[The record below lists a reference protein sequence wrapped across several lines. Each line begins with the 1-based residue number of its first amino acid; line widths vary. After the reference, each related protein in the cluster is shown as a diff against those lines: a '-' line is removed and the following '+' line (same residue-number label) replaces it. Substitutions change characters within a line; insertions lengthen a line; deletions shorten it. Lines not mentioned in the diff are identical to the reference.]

1 MKKLVILFL
10 IVIFLGSGLFT
21 SAQDSIDY
29 NKKLEVSEYYGYL
42 SLLINVHTEI
52 WRWEASD
59 KTIFFSVWLLN
70 EMKYYSDLDVIK
82 YLWSSFDIEK
92 SLNWL
97 LYDINDVANQWSV
110 AISQL
115 KKSLLFLKDK
125 KTNCDSLKEISDK
138 DFSLA
143 LKDLDSKSMEISLNK
158 SIENQK
164 CSSDARIYYNVQ
176 DKILKEIEFYYEI
189 LDYKY
194 NYFYGNRFDI
204 IKNYPNIVYNLN
216 KIK

>member
-1 MKKLVILFL
+1 
-10 IVIFLGSGLFT
+10 
-21 SAQDSIDY
+21 
-29 NKKLEVSEYYGYL
+29 
-42 SLLINVHTEI
+42 
-52 WRWEASD
+52 
-59 KTIFFSVWLLN
+59 
-70 EMKYYSDLDVIK
+70 
-82 YLWSSFDIEK
+82 
-92 SLNWL
+92 
-97 LYDINDVANQWSV
+97 
-110 AISQL
+110 
-115 KKSLLFLKDK
+115 LKDK
-125 KTNCDSLKEISDK
+125 KTSCDSLKEISDK
-138 DFSLA
+138 NFSLA
-143 LKDLDSKSMEISLNK
+143 LKDLDSKSMEISLNR